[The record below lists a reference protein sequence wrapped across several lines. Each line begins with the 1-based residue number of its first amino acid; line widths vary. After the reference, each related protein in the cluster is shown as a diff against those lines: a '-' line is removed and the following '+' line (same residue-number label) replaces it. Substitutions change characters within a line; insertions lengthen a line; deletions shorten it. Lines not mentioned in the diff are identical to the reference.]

1 MENVNALD
9 EVNKGAEM
17 GMQAIHFLL
26 EKVEDKKF
34 KEVLEGEYHKYQKIV
49 DQVSTIYDEYSD
61 KSPHQV
67 NTMEKMMTWYGI
79 EMKTFTDTSNSK
91 IAELLLKG
99 TNMGIIEGRK
109 ILNNKNIDK
118 KVNKIIDA
126 FVCMQED
133 SVEIL
138 KAFL

>member
-1 MENVNALD
+1 MNALD

-17 GMQAIHFLL
+17 GMQAICFLL

-34 KEVLEGEYHKYQKIV
+34 KKVLQIEYHKYQKIV
-49 DQVSTIYDEYSD
+49 EEVSAIYAEYSD
-61 KSPHQV
+61 KSPHEV
-67 NTMEKMMTWYGI
+67 NTIEKMMTWYGI
-79 EMKTFTDTSNSK
+79 NLKTFADTSNSK

-109 ILNNKNIDK
+109 LLNNKNIDK

-126 FVCMQED
+126 FVSMQED

-138 KAFL
+138 KSFL